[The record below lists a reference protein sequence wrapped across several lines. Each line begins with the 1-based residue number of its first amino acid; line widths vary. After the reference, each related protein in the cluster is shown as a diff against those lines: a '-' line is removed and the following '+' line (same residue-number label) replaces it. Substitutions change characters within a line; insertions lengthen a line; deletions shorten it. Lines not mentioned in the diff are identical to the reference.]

1 LSKKLDTIV
10 EDIYRVVEGKG
21 GWDAT
26 VTEFFSS
33 SLSSIAEARFSQEQV
48 PRDYLSLSGIGSPC
62 DRRLWYK
69 INQTESSEPLTA
81 EALGTFFYGDLL
93 EALVLSLAKAAG
105 HNVEGMQDKVE
116 VFGIPGSRD
125 AVIDGVTVDVKS
137 ASKYGFEKFRK
148 HNLREDDPFGYISQ
162 LSSYVYAGKD
172 DPLVKN
178 KTEGAFLVV
187 QKDRFKL
194 CLDRYDFTEEIAKKE
209 EEIERVKKLVA
220 GSIPEG
226 RIPPVPQSK
235 TSENTVLST
244 TCGYCDFRKVCWPE
258 ARTFLYSTGPV
269 FMVDVVNE
277 PRVTE
282 LIE

>member
-1 LSKKLDTIV
+1 LSKNLDTIV

-105 HNVEGMQDKVE
+105 HSVEGMQDRVE

-220 GSIPEG
+220 GSIPED